1 MLATWYLHT
10 QLTRYDILLVIPL
23 GSRAVIYCAL
33 SCNNGRRH
41 SRNKIVR
48 RLASRARC
56 CHFCDGACD
65 VLFTIL
71 PPGSSNTCRPGPMA
85 EPMEKRWM
93 MLFFNPLKP
102 FPGPSLGCQALV
114 WLVSS
119 WLHHN
124 LCWASTTTTHAESP
138 LIEFFI
144 CNAAAQRCSL
154 YSISLFQDIHV
165 SQRLEM
171 QNGRNWF
178 WSNTRLKR

>member
-1 MLATWYLHT
+1 MITPEIISLYRHCTKFKVHLNAGNLVSTHPADKVWYK
-10 QLTRYDILLVIPL
+10 LLIPF
-23 GSRAVIYCAL
+23 GSRAVTYCAL
-33 SCNNGRRH
+33 SRNNGRRH

-85 EPMEKRWM
+85 EPMEKRWI
-93 MLFFNPLKP
+93 MLFFNPLKL
-102 FPGPSLGCQALV
+102 FPGPSLECQAMV
-114 WLVSS
+114 WAVGS

-138 LIEFFI
+138 LMGFFH
-144 CNAAAQRCSL
+144 
-154 YSISLFQDIHV
+154 F
-165 SQRLEM
+165 
-171 QNGRNWF
+171 
-178 WSNTRLKR
+178 